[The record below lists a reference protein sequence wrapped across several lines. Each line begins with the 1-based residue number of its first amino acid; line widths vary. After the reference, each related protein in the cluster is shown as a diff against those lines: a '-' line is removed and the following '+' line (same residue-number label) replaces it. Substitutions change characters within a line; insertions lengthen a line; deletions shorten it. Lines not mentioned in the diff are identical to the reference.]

1 MKKSYK
7 KLALNKQ
14 IIANLSDVKGG
25 DGDGDETRYSL
36 SEWFFDCYITAK
48 IVDYVLSTVF
58 DDRGACLTQG
68 CPETRYCSDYC
79 GGVYVTRGTC
89 M

>member
-1 MKKSYK
+1 MKTNK

-14 IIANLSDVKGG
+14 IISNLDDIKG
-25 DGDGDETRYSL
+25 GDGDETRNAF
-36 SEWFFDCYITAK
+36 SEYFIECYLAGK
-48 IVDYVLSTVF
+48 IIDYVLSTVF

-68 CPETRYCSDYC
+68 CPPTRYCSDYC
-79 GGVYVTRGTC
+79 GNVYVTRGTC

>member
-1 MKKSYK
+1 MNTNK

-14 IIANLSDVKGG
+14 IVANLNEVKG
-25 DGDGDETRYSL
+25 GDGDETRYLPSQYVTDFWL
-36 SEWFFDCYITAK
+36 YGK
-48 IVDYVLSTVF
+48 IIDYVLSTVF

-79 GGVYVTRGTC
+79 GNVYVTRGTC